1 MENLKSYITIGLVC
15 LLVGAGITRYAIPAK
30 IEVRTQEVIKEVEV
44 TKKNVITVTE
54 KITQKDGTVIEKTRT
69 EDTSVESVA
78 KDTKIK
84 SETVTTNDKQWRVGV
99 RAGKKIN
106 LNPEIIYGVSVEKK
120 FIGSIN
126 LGGYVTTDKEVGLS
140 VSLDF

>member
-1 MENLKSYITIGLVC
+1 MENLKSYVTIGLVC
-15 LLVGAGITRYAIPAK
+15 LLVGAGVAKYALLAK
-30 IEVRTQEVIKEVEV
+30 VEVRTQEVIKEVEV
-44 TKKNVITVTE
+44 TKKNIVIVTE
-54 KITQKDGTVIEKTRT
+54 KTTQKDGTIVERTRT

-78 KDTKIK
+78 KDTKTK
-84 SETVTTNDKQWRVGV
+84 SETITTNDKQWRVGV

-120 FIGSIN
+120 FIGPVN